1 MEFCFVTTY
10 MKTGVSGMK
19 CFLKKLFGEIRMKI
33 ETLCR
38 LRTRLSMHKV
48 HFNLRPILF
57 PKEKIMTGIK
67 SWLSVEAKRFLD

>member
-1 MEFCFVTTY
+1 
-10 MKTGVSGMK
+10 MK

-57 PKEKIMTGIK
+57 PKEKNHDWHKKLAFGRSQKISRLI
-67 SWLSVEAKRFLD
+67 SVS